1 MGRRKLYMIHT
12 MTDET
17 YAVNCTLDLP
27 KKEKEDTMFLVA
39 LFSRYYW
46 IVGSVL
52 GGILGQIIPFDLT
65 GLDFCMTACFSLSSL
80 TNGKKQRSTRWR
92 SPVLVSV

>member
-52 GGILGQIIPFDLT
+52 ATF
-65 GLDFCMTACFSLSSL
+65 
-80 TNGKKQRSTRWR
+80 
-92 SPVLVSV
+92 